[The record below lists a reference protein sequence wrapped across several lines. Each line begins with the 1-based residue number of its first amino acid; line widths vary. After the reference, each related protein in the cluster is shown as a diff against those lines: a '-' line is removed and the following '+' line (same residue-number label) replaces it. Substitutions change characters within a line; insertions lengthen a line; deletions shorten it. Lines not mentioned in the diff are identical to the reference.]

1 MRLPWILLA
10 VAAAAS
16 AHTLQIT
23 GVTVA
28 IDRAGVSVTV
38 VAHVPMLGGADPV
51 VEIPRR
57 LRARADGQP
66 FRADAVTISRDH
78 AYDTVTWTGR
88 RSRTAS
94 SLELE
99 APLFPDHPE
108 DTTVVLVYRDGQ
120 LVDRTALNAAH
131 PAAVLGESK
140 GAVARR
146 FLEMGFA
153 HILSGPD
160 HILFLLGLLLTG
172 GPLLRLLG
180 VVTAFTVAHS
190 ITLTCTALG
199 IASLSPRVV
208 EPLIAV
214 SIIAVVIENLFGK
227 RHGTEL
233 RVWLAFGFGFFHG
246 FGFAGALAESGLPA
260 YAVGWSLASFHIGV
274 EIGQACVVAPAA
286 LGLWLLRRRNEVWT
300 ALAVRYA
307 SGLIVVSGAVWLFA
321 RVWR

>member
-1 MRLPWILLA
+1 MRVPWILLA
-10 VAAAAS
+10 MAAAAS

-28 IDRAGVSVTV
+28 LDREAVSVTV
-38 VAHVPMLGGADPV
+38 VAHLPMLGGADPA

-57 LRARADGQP
+57 LRARVDGQP
-66 FRADAVTISRDH
+66 FLPEGVTISRDP

-88 RSRTAS
+88 RRRAAG
-94 SLELE
+94 SLALE

-108 DTTVVLVYRDGQ
+108 DTTVVLVYRDGRM
-120 LVDRTALNAAH
+120 VERTALNAAH
-131 PAAVLGESK
+131 PRAVLGESN

-146 FLEMGFA
+146 FLEMGFT

-160 HILFLLGLLLTG
+160 HVLFLLGLLLTG

-180 VVTAFTVAHS
+180 VVTAFTLAHS

-199 IASLSPRVV
+199 IASLSPRIV

-214 SIIAVVIENLFGK
+214 SIIAVGVENLIGK

-260 YAVGWSLASFHIGV
+260 YAIGWSLASFHLGV

-286 LGLWLLRRRNEVWT
+286 LGLWLLRRRHEGLT

-307 SGLIVVSGAVWLFA
+307 SGMIVVSGGVWLFA